1 MSPIFGLMKMVEM
14 GLDKSGVRDSLEN
27 RQAAAQSGQA
37 MQMANKPL
45 MSPSGGGG
53 LFSPP
58 APQMSPVMPPT
69 ATATPD
75 MFDKAL
81 SVAEKFGGPQAG
93 QSASPFQFLLQK
105 AGVVD
110 APSTDQEQ
118 LMGLLASLGG
128 GSGTGSMS
136 ILSGPQSPSMGTL
149 ASDITA
155 QNLAS
160 GGLRGKL
167 EKMIMGMA

>member
-1 MSPIFGLMKMVEM
+1 MT
-14 GLDKSGVRDSLEN
+14 N
-27 RQAAAQSGQA
+27 RREFLQTTVGAAIVGSTAFQQSWAQSGLPIEQV
-37 MQMANKPL
+37 KVLYGFPPG
-45 MSPSGGGG
+45 SSGDIC
-53 LFSPP
+53 
-58 APQMSPVMPPT
+58 ARR
-69 ATATPD
+69 
-75 MFDKAL
+75 
-81 SVAEKFGGPQAG
+81 VAEKFGGPQAG
-93 QSASPFQFLLQK
+93 QPASPFQFLLQK

-136 ILSGPQSPSMGTL
+136 ILSGPQSPNMGTL